1 MYKSWQ
7 KVSKN
12 ILINLTKLYKFP
24 SWWDF
29 ILVTLSIWNNLIRLQ
44 LLQMLQTER
53 KKDIKIVER
62 ISQKVCLHKFVNIG
76 LPEHSQKKMG
86 YLS

>member
-1 MYKSWQ
+1 M
-7 KVSKN
+7 
-12 ILINLTKLYKFP
+12 
-24 SWWDF
+24 
-29 ILVTLSIWNNLIRLQ
+29 TLSIWNNLIRLQ

-76 LPEHSQKKMG
+76 LPEHSQKKKWAICHRI
-86 YLS
+86 LCQLKEI